1 MPIRRLAPLAPLA
14 TAAVLAASCTHAGPP
29 PAAAPAPVAQAQ
41 AQPLVQPP
49 PAPPTEAT
57 PPERAHPA
65 APPQVAYRL
74 GLMPLASAGVL
85 DFRAAHPTYDGRG
98 VLIAILDSGVDPG
111 VLGLQ
116 ATTTGAP
123 KLLDL
128 RNFSGEGDVPLVP
141 VTADG
146 EGRIALPGGLTVAG
160 AATVRAAATGAEMF
174 GGVLEELPFGDA
186 PAADFNGNGTNRDRY
201 AVVVVRGAAGWL
213 VFVDTNADG
222 TFADE
227 TAVADFLVHRETF
240 TFRSRFA
247 ARGKGPITAAVNLA
261 DDAAHPGRPRLSFFL
276 DTAGHGTHVAGIAT
290 GHDLYGVQGF
300 DGVAPGAQ
308 VIALKIADNARG
320 GVSTTGS
327 MIRAMEYAARFAAE
341 RQLPLV
347 MNMSF
352 GIGNEIE
359 GGAAM
364 DSLVDVFLRRHPD
377 VVFAISAGND
387 GPGTSTMGLPGSAQL
402 ALSVGA
408 VYPASFARLQFGEGR
423 DVLGYW
429 GSRGGELAKPDIVTP
444 GIAYSSVPA
453 WNVGGEIKLGT
464 SMAAPYATGLVTLL
478 ASASAQERRAVSA
491 AQLIQALRVS
501 ARPFAGETPVDQG
514 AGEPQI
520 EAAYRWLAAG
530 HAVRR
535 IEVRANLPTASTPP
549 GLMRVP
555 TAATG
560 RGPAET
566 AAYRR
571 DGLASA
577 ADTVQLFRIAALPDG
592 SPQGGATY
600 RLVSADAWVRATAP
614 TVTLDATGSA
624 LIEVHYTASALARPG
639 RHVGTVV
646 GYPAADSAAGP
657 AFALV
662 STVVIP
668 ETGAAVSAPSRVAA
682 AATAD
687 RYYVRVPEG
696 ASGFAVR
703 AAVRDSTVPVSV
715 HLFEPSG
722 RPSRGTEQIS
732 LGEEGVSRASAALSA
747 NDVVPGVWEVVVQA
761 PPTKPV
767 GYDLD
772 VVVPDLRI
780 AVLDSAGGAPRVS
793 FAAVSGRDT
802 TVTVVAEQLGA
813 SRLRDVTITD
823 GALVRDTV
831 EAPAWAR
838 KAIVE
843 VWVSRDAWDAV
854 TDFSITLYDREGA
867 QIGQGAMN
875 YDFNRVE
882 ATLPEHRTTPFP
894 VQVELFPAF
903 AHDTAPAQ
911 YPVRMRVTFTGDAR
925 RLQLAA
931 GQGAPAESLAV
942 RVPARGTTAVS
953 ISGAAPMSGLPG
965 WDAWIRVWAAG
976 RPTDWVEVE
985 RFFPVRLAP

>member
-1 MPIRRLAPLAPLA
+1 MPTRRLAPLAA
-14 TAAVLAASCTHAGPP
+14 ITAAAVLAACTPVGPL
-29 PAAAPAPVAQAQ
+29 PAAAPVPVAQAQ
-41 AQPLVQPP
+41 PQPAVEQPAAP
-49 PAPPTEAT
+49 PAQAT
-57 PPERAHPA
+57 PPERPHPV
-65 APPQVAYRL
+65 APPEVAYRL

-85 DFRAAHPTYDGRG
+85 EFRAAHPTYDGRG

-128 RNFSGEGDVPLVP
+128 RNFSSEGEVALVP
-141 VTADG
+141 VSADAA
-146 EGRIALPGGLTVAG
+146 GRIALPGGLSATG
-160 AATVRAAATGAEMF
+160 AATVRAAAAGEEMF

-201 AVVVVRGAAGWL
+201 AVVVVRGASGWL
-213 VFVDTNADG
+213 AFVDTNADG
-222 TFADE
+222 TLADE
-227 TAVADFLVHRETF
+227 TAVADYLVRRETF

-261 DDAAHPGRPRLSFFL
+261 DDAAHAGRPRLSFVL
-276 DTAGHGTHVAGIAT
+276 ETAGHGTHVAGIAT

-341 RQLPLV
+341 HQMPLV

-364 DSLVDVFLRRHPD
+364 DSLVDAFLRRHPD

-387 GPGTSTMGLPGSAQL
+387 GPGTSTMGLPASAQL
-402 ALSVGA
+402 ALTVGA
-408 VYPASFARLQFGEGR
+408 VYPAAFARLQFGEGR

-429 GSRGGELAKPDIVTP
+429 GSRGGELSKPDIVTP
-444 GIAYSSVPA
+444 GIAYSTVPA

-464 SMAAPYATGLVTLL
+464 SMAAPYATGLLALL
-478 ASASAQERRAVSA
+478 ESASVQERRPASAV
-491 AQLIQALRVS
+491 QLIQALRQS
-501 ARPFAGETPVDQG
+501 SRAFPGETRVDQG
-514 AGEPQI
+514 YGEPQI

-535 IEVRANLPTASTPP
+535 IEVRAMRPAPPPPP
-549 GLMRVP
+549 GLMRGPV
-555 TAATG
+555 AATG
-560 RGPAET
+560 HPPAET

-571 DGLASA
+571 GGLESP

-592 SPQGGATY
+592 SPLGGATY
-600 RLVSADAWVRATAP
+600 RLVSDDTWVRPTAP
-614 TVTLDATGSA
+614 TITLDATGSA
-624 LIEVHYTASALARPG
+624 LIEVHYAASALVRPG
-639 RHVGTVV
+639 RHVGTVF
-646 GYPAADSAAGP
+646 GYAAADSAAGP
-657 AFALV
+657 AFVLV
-662 STVVIP
+662 NTVVVP
-668 ETGAAVSAPSRVAA
+668 ETGAALAASSRVAA
-682 AATAD
+682 AAAAD
-687 RYYVRVPEG
+687 RYYLRVPDG
-696 ASGFAVR
+696 AAGFAIR
-703 AAVRDSTVPVSV
+703 AALRDSTVPASV
-715 HLFEPSG
+715 HVFEPSG
-722 RPSRGTEQIS
+722 RPARGTDQLS
-732 LGEEGVSRASAALSA
+732 LGEEGQSRASAALSA

-772 VVVPDLRI
+772 VAVPDLRI
-780 AVLDSAGGAPRVS
+780 AGLDSSGALPRMT
-793 FAAVSGRDT
+793 FAAASGRDT
-802 TVTVVAEQLGA
+802 AVTVVAEQLGA
-813 SRLRDVTITD
+813 SRLRDVAITD
-823 GALVRDTV
+823 GALLRDTV
-831 EAPAWAR
+831 AAPVWAR
-838 KAIVE
+838 KVIVE
-843 VWVSRDAWDAV
+843 VWIPRDAWDAV
-854 TDFSITLYDREGA
+854 TDFSITLYDRDGA

-875 YDFNRVE
+875 YDFHRVE
-882 ATLPEHRTTPFP
+882 ATLPEHRTAPFP

-925 RLQLAA
+925 RLQVAA
-931 GQGAPAESLAV
+931 GQGAPADTLV
-942 RVPARGTTAVS
+942 LGIPARGTAAVT
-953 ISGAAPMSGLPG
+953 IAGAAPMSGLPG
-965 WDAWIRVWAAG
+965 WDAWVRVRAAG
-976 RPTDWVEVE
+976 RAADWVDVE
-985 RFFPVRLAP
+985 RFFPVRPAP

>member
-1 MPIRRLAPLAPLA
+1 MPIRRLAPLAAIAALA
-14 TAAVLAASCTHAGPP
+14 VSCTHAGPP

-41 AQPLVQPP
+41 PQPRP
-49 PAPPTEAT
+49 PAEQPAAPPAQAT
-57 PPERAHPA
+57 PPERPHPV
-65 APPQVAYRL
+65 APPEVAYRL

-85 DFRAAHPTYDGRG
+85 EFRAVHPTFDGRG
-98 VLIAILDSGVDPG
+98 VLLAILDSGVDPG

-128 RNFSGEGDVPLVP
+128 RNFSGEGDVVLAP
-141 VTADG
+141 VTADA
-146 EGRIALPGGLTVAG
+146 EGRIALPGGLSVAG
-160 AATVRAAATGAEMF
+160 AATVRAAAAGAELF

-201 AVVVVRGAAGWL
+201 AVVVVRGASGWL
-213 VFVDTNADG
+213 AFVDTNADG
-222 TFADE
+222 TLADE
-227 TAVADFLVHRETF
+227 TAVADYLVRRETF

-320 GVSTTGS
+320 GISTTGS

-341 RQLPLV
+341 HQWPLV

-359 GGAAM
+359 GGASM
-364 DSLVDVFLRRHPD
+364 DSLVDAFLRRHPD

-402 ALSVGA
+402 ALTVGA
-408 VYPASFARLQFGEGR
+408 VYPAAFARLQFGEGR

-453 WNVGGEIKLGT
+453 WNTGGEIKLGT
-464 SMAAPYATGLVTLL
+464 SMAAPYATGLVALL
-478 ASASAQERRAVSA
+478 ESASVQERRPASA

-501 ARPFAGETPVDQG
+501 ARPFAGETRVDQG
-514 AGEPQI
+514 YGEPRI
-520 EAAYRWLAAG
+520 EAAYRWLAEG

-535 IEVRANLPTASTPP
+535 IEVRAMRPVSPLPP
-549 GLMRVP
+549 GLMRSPV
-555 TAATG
+555 AATG
-560 RGPAET
+560 RAPAET

-571 DGLASA
+571 GGLEAP

-600 RLVSADAWVRATAP
+600 RLVSTDAWVRPTAP
-614 TVTLDATGSA
+614 AITLDATGSA
-624 LIEVHYTASALARPG
+624 LIEMHYTASALARPG

-657 AFALV
+657 AFVLV
-662 STVVIP
+662 NTVVVP
-668 ETGAAVSAPSRVAA
+668 ETGAALAAPSRVVGASA
-682 AATAD
+682 AD
-687 RYYVRVPEG
+687 RYYLRVPEG

-703 AAVRDSTVPVSV
+703 AAVRDSTVPASV
-715 HLFEPSG
+715 HVFEPSG
-722 RPSRGTEQIS
+722 RPSRGTEQ
-732 LGEEGVSRASAALSA
+732 LGLGAEGTARASAALSA

-761 PPTKPV
+761 PPTKLV

-772 VVVPDLRI
+772 VAVPDLRI
-780 AVLDSAGGAPRVS
+780 AALDSAGPSPRVT
-793 FAAVSGRDT
+793 FAAASGRDT

-813 SRLRDVTITD
+813 TRLRDVTIVD

-831 EAPAWAR
+831 EAPVWAR

-843 VWVSRDAWDAV
+843 VWVPRDAWDAV
-854 TDFSITLYDREGA
+854 TDFSITLYDRDGA

-875 YDFNRVE
+875 YDFHRVK
-882 ATLPEHRTTPFP
+882 ATLPEHRTAPFP

-925 RLQLAA
+925 RLQVMA

-942 RVPARGTTAVS
+942 RIPARGTAAVAVT
-953 ISGAAPMSGLPG
+953 GAAPMSNLPG
-965 WDAWIRVWAAG
+965 WDAWVRVWAGG
-976 RPTDWVEVE
+976 RASDWMDVE